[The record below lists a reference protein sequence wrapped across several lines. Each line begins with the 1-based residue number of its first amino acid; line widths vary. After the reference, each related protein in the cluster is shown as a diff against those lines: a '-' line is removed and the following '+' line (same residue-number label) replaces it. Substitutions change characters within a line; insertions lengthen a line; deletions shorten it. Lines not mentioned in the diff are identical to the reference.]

1 MALQIDIITAF
12 PTMLDG
18 PLSQSIVSRAVK
30 RGLVAITIHDLR
42 RYATD
47 KHRTLDDTPYGGGGG
62 MILKAE
68 PIFACIED
76 LLGLPAINSANH
88 VRDFVGAGIRII
100 APMPQ
105 GEVFTQKKAVELSLQ
120 SRLIFICGHYKGI
133 DERVHDKLITDAYSV
148 GDYVLTGGELPAMV
162 MIDAAVRLIP
172 GALHDSVSALTD
184 SFQDK
189 LLDCPYYTRPEE
201 YRGMKVPEALLTGNH
216 AAIAQWR
223 HEKKNE
229 ITRRVR
235 PDLISQ
241 PSNKK
246 DN

>member
-12 PTMLDG
+12 PTMLEG
-18 PLSQSIVSRAVK
+18 PLTQSIVSRAVK
-30 RGLVAITIHDLR
+30 RGLVTITTHDLR
-42 RYATD
+42 RYTKD
-47 KHRTLDDTPYGGGGG
+47 PHRTIDDAPYGGGGG

-76 LLGLPAINSANH
+76 LLGLPEINSANH
-88 VRDFVGAGIRII
+88 VRDFVGRDTRII

-148 GDYVLTGGELPAMV
+148 GDYVLTGGELPAMI

-172 GALHDSVSALTD
+172 GAMHDSVSALTD
-184 SFQDK
+184 SFQDEM
-189 LLDCPYYTRPEE
+189 LDCPYYTRPEE
-201 YRGMKVPEALLTGNH
+201 YRGMTVPEALLSGNH
-216 AAIAQWR
+216 AAITQWR
-223 HEKKNE
+223 EEKKNE
-229 ITRRVR
+229 ITRRLR
-235 PDLISQ
+235 PDLVSQ
-241 PSNKK
+241 SMKEK
-246 DN
+246 R